1 MSGVGSQWV
10 SRLDGMVERLTDD
23 LTALDVRQSA
33 SAIQHFLEHVEAPPD
48 TMHGAVLS
56 SVLMDLCCRIV
67 KALHAQNPP
76 APCRCESTIWSHIG
90 RFNQWREQDPRA
102 AFGDWVRSFFAD
114 LDTQHPPDSAL
125 AAAAAIRDDP
135 TRTWTLDA
143 LAELVQTRPQVLRRE
158 FEIRYGMRPAS
169 YVQLTRVTRA
179 IALLRTTA
187 KVEAVAWDVGY
198 KSKKDLY
205 AALSRWADSTPTA
218 IRALSAQES
227 AWLER
232 QLRIQCAR
240 GIATDAERR
249 QFFNAAD
256 ETLHGGAHGSAD
268 RPGSRR

>member
-1 MSGVGSQWV
+1 MAGVASQWV
-10 SRLDGMVERLTDD
+10 SRLDGMVEQLTDD
-23 LTALDVRQSA
+23 LAAIDVRLSA
-33 SAIQHFLEHVEAPPD
+33 ATIQHFQDQLEAPPD

-76 APCRCESTIWSHIG
+76 ASCRCESTIWSHIG

-102 AFGDWVRSFFAD
+102 AFSDWVRSFFAD
-114 LDTQHPPDSAL
+114 LDRQHPSDSAL
-125 AAAAAIRDDP
+125 VVARAIRDDP
-135 TRTWTLDA
+135 ARTWTLDA
-143 LAELVQTRPQVLRRE
+143 LASLAQTKPQILRRE
-158 FEIRYGMRPAS
+158 FELRFGMRPAG

-187 KVEAVAWDVGY
+187 KVEAVAWEVGY

-218 IRALSAQES
+218 IRALSAEES

-232 QLRIQCAR
+232 QLRIQCVR
-240 GIATDAERR
+240 GIATEAERSL
-249 QFFNAAD
+249 QFSVAD
-256 ETLHGGAHGSAD
+256 ETKRAAGHGSTG
-268 RPGSRR
+268 RPGYRR